1 MRFLK
6 SLLNAKTA
14 AITGLLFVAVFFA
27 PSANAAIPAV
37 CKGLPWYGPTQ
48 ADPAAGKCPAEQ
60 KEIPQASAGCAQ
72 GQELVACGKK
82 SLAANDPVFGCCA
95 TSYKVDTANKDNCT
109 TIEKVECGLGTGGAT
124 VGEGGLYS
132 YVCMDDASECTI
144 GEVLPG
150 FGQSVGCGGITGA
163 SVCCKMPIC
172 SKDDVS
178 ALDEYDSAAPKAPSS
193 YKLSNP
199 LGTTNLNQI
208 AQNVINV
215 FLGIVGALALLVFVY
230 GGISYIIAGGTEGK
244 VQKAKDTLK
253 YAVVGIFFIMFAY
266 VLTDTFIL
274 LWTSDLST
282 PTVNQPQEFLNQPTE
297 AQQEVTSI
305 KEQQDAAKQA
315 ETDAINQAKS
325 TKSDVCGQ
333 TPATQGYSCMTLL
346 PQEQTDYDCLSSY
359 CQSNQS
365 ASYLCCK
372 KK

>member
-1 MRFLK
+1 MRLIK
-6 SLLNAKTA
+6 NLLNIKNAVF
-14 AITGLLFVAVFFA
+14 TGLLFGALFFTS
-27 PSANAAIPAV
+27 SANAAIPAV
-37 CKGLPWYGPTQ
+37 CQGLPWYGPTQ
-48 ADPAAGKCPAEQ
+48 ADPAAGKCPANQ

-72 GQELVACGKK
+72 GEELLACGKK

-95 TSYKVDTANKDNCT
+95 ASYKMDSANKDNCT
-109 TIEKVECGLGTGGAT
+109 SIEKVECGLGTGGAS
-124 VGEGGLYS
+124 VAEGGLFS

-150 FGQSVGCGGITGA
+150 MGSAVGCTGGLGVR
-163 SVCCKMPIC
+163 VCCKMPVC

-178 ALDEYDSAAPKAPSS
+178 ALDQYDSATKAPSS

-199 LGTTNLNQI
+199 LGTTSLTQI

-215 FLGIVGALALLVFVY
+215 FLGIVGALALLVFIY

-266 VLTDTFIL
+266 VITDTFIL
-274 LWTSDLST
+274 LWTSDLSK
-282 PTVNQPQEFLNQPTE
+282 PTLSQPQEFLNQPTE
-297 AQQEVTSI
+297 AEQEVTSI
-305 KEQQDAAKQA
+305 KEQQDAAKKV

-325 TKSDVCGQ
+325 SKSDVCGQ

-346 PQEQTDYDCLSSY
+346 PQEQVDYDCLSSY